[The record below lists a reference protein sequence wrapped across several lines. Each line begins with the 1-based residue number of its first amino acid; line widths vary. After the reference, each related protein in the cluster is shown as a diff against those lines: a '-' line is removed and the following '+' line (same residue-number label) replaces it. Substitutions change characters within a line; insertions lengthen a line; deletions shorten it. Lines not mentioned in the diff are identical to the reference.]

1 MRLHPIAADQLLPAS
16 LGPIEKTA
24 PQPESTVTDHYETL
38 QISANAEPETIHR
51 VYRLLAQRF
60 HPDNTETG
68 NSARFR
74 ELTEAYEVLSDPERR
89 AQFDA
94 VHQHFWRERWKIVDG
109 SNGDVDLRSEQI
121 ARLTLLELLY
131 TRRRTEPRQPSMSV
145 LDVEALIGRPREH
158 LEFSIWY
165 LTQKRFVQRG
175 DDSALTITAEGVDY
189 LENNIDGI
197 TQTRMLRAH
206 ND

>member
-1 MRLHPIAADQLLPAS
+1 M
-16 LGPIEKTA
+16 
-24 PQPESTVTDHYETL
+24 DHYETL

-60 HPDNTETG
+60 HPDNKETG
-68 NSARFR
+68 NATRFR
-74 ELTEAYEVLSDPERR
+74 DLTEAYEVLSDPERR
-89 AQFDA
+89 AQYDVA
-94 VHQHFWRERWKIVDG
+94 HQHFVRERWKVAESTEAAD
-109 SNGDVDLRSEQI
+109 NDYRSEQI

-131 TRRRTEPRQPSMSV
+131 TRRRTEPRTPAMSI

-158 LEFSIWY
+158 LEFSIWF
-165 LTQKRFVQRG
+165 LTQKRFIQRG
-175 DDSALTITAEGVDY
+175 DDSGLTITAEGAEY

-197 TQTRMLRAH
+197 SPNRLLRAR